1 MKRSLPAPPVRL
13 FVGKARVLMPTFV
26 EELVWT
32 IRQIAPSQRGDG
44 VDHLPEFGLRVL
56 DLIQRLPESF
66 LRSLAFNC
74 DTSDVAR
81 RLDQLKLSTVRGPR
95 LRIGYA
101 QGPENLSRF

>member
-1 MKRSLPAPPVRL
+1 MKRSFPAPPVRL

-56 DLIQRLPESF
+56 DLIQRLPASVGVQWRYERCGPPPRSIEALDYSGSAAPNRICTRTREPLQI
-66 LRSLAFNC
+66 LR
-74 DTSDVAR
+74 
-81 RLDQLKLSTVRGPR
+81 
-95 LRIGYA
+95 
-101 QGPENLSRF
+101 